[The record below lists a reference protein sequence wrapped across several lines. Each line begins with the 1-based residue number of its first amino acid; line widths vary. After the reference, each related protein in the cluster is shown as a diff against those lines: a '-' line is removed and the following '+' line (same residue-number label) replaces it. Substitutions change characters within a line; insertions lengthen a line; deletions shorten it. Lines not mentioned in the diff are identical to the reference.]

1 MTTLARVAFA
11 LLVAATFAAF
21 FVAQQLKSAPSFIN
35 RVDVVEH
42 FSPVCECPLSVQVVS
57 FRLKESDDVTVD
69 VVDLAGGRVARVAT
83 ARPVKALKTV
93 RLRWRGLADNG
104 RVAPDGRYRFRFTL
118 RRLGR
123 STIYRESF
131 LLDTEPPQPRV
142 KATSVDGVDSPI
154 AAPGQPVSL
163 TYDGANRE
171 AVPTVN
177 VLRTDD
183 GEPRR
188 IRSFQAEAGGRATWD
203 GLDEDGRP
211 ASPGTYL
218 LQLSVADRAGNVGVH
233 PEQPLV
239 PGKVRGRPGVVVRGI
254 AVEPPVKAI
263 RAGQLMSFRIDSRGR
278 SYRWSIR
285 RLGSPRARKSSTNRK
300 TTPIVATNAPGGVSG
315 VYVFEA
321 RAGRHSAQV
330 PFAIQSAER
339 APLLVVLPA
348 IRWLGT
354 NQLDDPRA
362 PDGIPNT
369 LSNGSTVRYPRTF
382 AGEDGLPQGFADEV
396 APLLVMLDRARVRYD
411 ITTDVALSLG
421 DDPRAADRPGVLFA
435 GPSQWVS
442 RPLARRL
449 RQYVEEGGRVAL
461 FGTGGLRGGVEVGE
475 TRLTRPTPPGPADA
489 LGGRIADPREIDGDV
504 ELGQLKDDTQT
515 LRIFDGW
522 DGFVGGFDRVE
533 ELISPGDGGELV
545 AGIGQLVTE
554 EEVLE
559 AQEAGEEPREEQP
572 ALSAVK
578 QGKGYVFRIGID
590 GWSKRIAEGDG
601 DVVQLTRN
609 VVDLLRRVTPRPRS
623 GLR

>member
-11 LLVAATFAAF
+11 LLIAATFAAF

-35 RVDVVEH
+35 RVDVLEH
-42 FSPVCECPLSVQVVS
+42 FSPVCECPQSVQVVS

-69 VVDLAGGRVARVAT
+69 VVDLDGGRVARVAT
-83 ARPVKALKTV
+83 ARPVKAFRTV
-93 RLRWRGLADNG
+93 RMRWRGLADNG

-118 RRLGR
+118 RRVGR
-123 STIYRESF
+123 SIVYRKSF
-131 LLDTEPPQPRV
+131 VLDTEPPSPRV
-142 KATSVDGVDSPI
+142 LETSVDGI
-154 AAPGQPVSL
+154 AAPGQPVAL
-163 TYDGANRE
+163 RYDGANRE
-171 AVPTVN
+171 AAATVN

-188 IRSFQAEAGGRATWD
+188 IRSFEAAPGGRATWD
-203 GLDEDGRP
+203 GLDDAGRP
-211 ASPGTYL
+211 AEPGTYL

-233 PEQPLV
+233 PQPPLV

-254 AVEPPVKAI
+254 AVQPPVKAI
-263 RAGQLMSFRIDSRGR
+263 AAGQLTSFRVDPRGR

-285 RLGSPRARKSSTNRK
+285 RVGQPRARKHSDRRK
-300 TTPIVATNAPGGVSG
+300 TNTIIATRAPGGVSG
-315 VYVFEA
+315 VYLLEL
-321 RAGRHSAQV
+321 RAGRYSARV
-330 PFAIQSAER
+330 PFAVQGADR

-354 NQLDDPRA
+354 NQLDDPRR

-369 LSNGSTVRYPRTF
+369 LTNGSTVPYPRPF
-382 AGEDGLPQGFADEV
+382 AGEDGLPRGFADEV

-411 ITTDVALSLG
+411 VTTDVALSLG
-421 DDPRAADRPGVLFA
+421 DGPRAEERPGVLFA

-449 RQYVEEGGRVAL
+449 REYVQDGGRLAL
-461 FGTGGLRGGVEVGE
+461 VGTGGLRGGVEVGE

-489 LGGRIADPREIDGDV
+489 LGGRIAAPREIGREV

-522 DGFVGGFDRVE
+522 DGFVGGFQRVE
-533 ELISPGDGGELV
+533 ELIAPGEGGELV

-554 EEVLE
+554 EEILE
-559 AQEAGEEPREEQP
+559 AEEAGEEPREEQP

-578 QGKGYVFRIGID
+578 QGEGYVFRIGID
-590 GWSKRIAEGDG
+590 GWAKRIAEGDG